1 MMTSNFDYN
10 IEIILLKKC
19 MLFLENK
26 LSDNMINFEE
36 WCLNNKRNVIDI
48 EYLQRSDLDMSEE
61 EFFVTKCL
69 EHDEK
74 QKILTLKLLKIR
86 IEISEKHRVHLMS
99 IKNTDDIKTSYIYK
113 VVNKIDKL
121 MYIGSSN
128 NPYSRFEQHMTCS
141 CSKKLRKLIHNYGR
155 ECFELLILEEYKHI
169 DDRDLKLRE
178 DYYIRKY
185 DTVKNGLNMR
195 YNSKFDI
202 RHCLYLRNLFM

>member
-1 MMTSNFDYN
+1 M
-10 IEIILLKKC
+10 EIIRLKKC
-19 MLFLENK
+19 MLFWENI
-26 LSDNMINFEE
+26 LLDNRISFKK
-36 WCLNNKRNVIDI
+36 WYLNNKRNVIDI

-61 EFFVTKCL
+61 EFLYTKFR

-74 QKILTLKLLKIR
+74 QKIIALKLLKLR
-86 IEISEKHRVHLMS
+86 MEISEKHRLHLMS
-99 IKNTDDIKTSYIYK
+99 IKNIKNTDDIKTSYIYK
-113 VVNKIDKL
+113 LVNKIDKL

-155 ECFELLILEEYKHI
+155 ECFELMILEEYKHI

-185 DTVKNGLNMR
+185 DTVKNGLNMK

-202 RHCLYLRNLFM
+202 QHCLYLRNL